1 MVTELYL
8 LSLASFP
15 LSRSLMEVQ
24 VPIVGNRECNC
35 NYGVGQITDNM
46 ICAGLRTGGKDS
58 CQVTISIP
66 LPPLADSL

>member
-1 MVTELYL
+1 
-8 LSLASFP
+8 
-15 LSRSLMEVQ
+15 MEVQ